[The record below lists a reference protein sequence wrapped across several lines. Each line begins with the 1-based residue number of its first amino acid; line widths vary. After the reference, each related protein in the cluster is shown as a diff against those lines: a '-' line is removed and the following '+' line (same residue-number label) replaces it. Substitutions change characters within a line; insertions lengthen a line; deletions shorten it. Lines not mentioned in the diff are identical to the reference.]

1 MKKVLQVLILSRS
14 YTLTCKRDE
23 DELLAGLKK
32 YAKSSKLSGRFSK
45 TKLNLIFMAGLVKWG
60 ALPAISI
67 KGFTKTT
74 DDKSQLFLKMR
85 LSLFLGFF
93 FIGGILSI
101 LVIYFLELFG
111 GHDFGGI
118 SDSPLIL
125 LAPVAWY
132 IILILM
138 FLAFAASCKNYFDEL
153 IYRIESE
160 KS

>member
-1 MKKVLQVLILSRS
+1 MKKVLQILILSRS

-32 YAKSSKLSGRFSK
+32 HAKSSKLSGRFSK
-45 TKLNLIFMAGLVKWG
+45 AKLALIYTVGGKEWMPM
-60 ALPAISI
+60 PAVSI
-67 KGFTKTT
+67 NGFTKA
-74 DDKSQLFLKMR
+74 KENMSVLFLKMR
-85 LSLFLGFF
+85 LSIFLGFF